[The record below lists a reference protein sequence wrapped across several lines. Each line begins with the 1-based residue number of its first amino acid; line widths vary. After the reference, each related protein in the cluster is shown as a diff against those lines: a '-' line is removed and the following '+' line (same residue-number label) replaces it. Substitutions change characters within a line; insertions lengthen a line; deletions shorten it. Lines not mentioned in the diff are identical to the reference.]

1 MGWGVTRR
9 HCHCQS
15 YRAGGLGPGAAQTA
29 NLSSRSVTVT
39 ARTGGGG
46 QGVLSGHLATV
57 QLGPWEEPRGC
68 SGPSLLFEDG
78 ARASAHPTHP
88 QGPVQPPFPQR
99 PRPGPGV
106 TAFLSHQL
114 EAAGSCERS
123 QEGDAHSTHTGTLAT
138 RWVGRTQSGAPGHP
152 RCRKQSRTGQG
163 TGRPPDALATG
174 GRAGQGRGEGG
185 PRTSSPREAGQD
197 GAGDRDTGG
206 RPRCGKQG
214 RTGQG
219 TGTLGE
225 EGSSSKTHV
234 IQPLAGELT
243 CGQKKTNKN

>member
-1 MGWGVTRR
+1 MGWGVTRC

-15 YRAGGLGPGAAQTA
+15 CRAGGLGPGAAQTA
-29 NLSSRSVTVT
+29 NLSSPSVTVT
-39 ARTGGGG
+39 ARTGGRG

-78 ARASAHPTHP
+78 VRAPAHPTHP

-152 RCRKQSRTGQG
+152 RSRKQSRTGQG
-163 TGRPPDALATG
+163 TGRPPDALAMG
-174 GRAGQGRGEGG
+174 SRAGQGRGQGHSG
-185 PRTSSPREAGQD
+185 TPSLREAGQD
-197 GAGDRDTGG
+197 GAGDREAPG
-206 RPRCGKQG
+206 RPRHGKQS
-214 RTGQG
+214 RMGQG
-219 TGTLGE
+219 TGRPPDALTA
-225 EGSSSKTHV
+225 GSRV
-234 IQPLAGELT
+234 GRGR
-243 CGQKKTNKN
+243 GQGH

>member
-1 MGWGVTRR
+1 M
-9 HCHCQS
+9 
-15 YRAGGLGPGAAQTA
+15 
-29 NLSSRSVTVT
+29 
-39 ARTGGGG
+39 
-46 QGVLSGHLATV
+46 LSGHLATV

-78 ARASAHPTHP
+78 ARAPAHHTPP

-123 QEGDAHSTHTGTLAT
+123 QEGDAHSTHTETLAT
-138 RWVGRTQSGAPGHP
+138 RWVGRTQSGAP
-152 RCRKQSRTGQG
+152 
-163 TGRPPDALATG
+163 DALAAG
-174 GRAGQGRGEGG
+174 SRAGRGKGQGG
-185 PRTSSPREAGQD
+185 PQTPSPREAGQD
-197 GAGDRDTGG
+197 GAGDREAPG
-206 RPRCGKQG
+206 RPRRGKQG

-234 IQPLAGELT
+234 VRPLAGELT
-243 CGQKKTNKN
+243 CGQKKIKTDVLLKR